1 MRFQNGSNKVAIELR
16 VLQFWSEIILV
27 ISNQTRAVRSFGFE
41 ITRMISD
48 QIALHSLQ
56 LSLFIPP
63 FKCVKS
69 GVKAKMTFFPFILV
83 NDPMYRQ
90 RHDIFDTHLTRVKSR
105 IKAMCIFVLAFN
117 QDQIYSKS
125 NFSSVI
131 SSLRE
136 RKSTF
141 SKTQS
146 FGGKVK
152 YLFPFK
158 NVLIHSPTKVRVRG
172 GECGTKHRVAELH
185 GYQTES

>member
-1 MRFQNGSNKVAIELR
+1 MQFQNGSNKVAIELR

-27 ISNQTRAVRSFGFE
+27 ISNRTCAVRSFGFE

-56 LSLFIPP
+56 LPLFIPP

-69 GVKAKMTFFPFILV
+69 GVKAQITLFAPILV
-83 NDPMYRQ
+83 NDPMHRQ
-90 RHDIFDTHLTRVKSR
+90 RYDIFDTHLTRVKSR
-105 IKAMCIFVLAFN
+105 IKAMCTFVLAFN
-117 QDQIYSKS
+117 QIYSKS

-141 SKTQS
+141 SIARS
-146 FGGKVK
+146 
-152 YLFPFK
+152 
-158 NVLIHSPTKVRVRG
+158 
-172 GECGTKHRVAELH
+172 CG
-185 GYQTES
+185 

>member
-1 MRFQNGSNKVAIELR
+1 M
-16 VLQFWSEIILV
+16 
-27 ISNQTRAVRSFGFE
+27 ISNRTCAVCSFGFE
-41 ITRMISD
+41 ITLMTSD
-48 QIALHSLQ
+48 QIALHKLQ
-56 LSLFIPP
+56 LPLFIPP

-69 GVKAKMTFFPFILV
+69 GVKAKITLFAPILV

-90 RHDIFDTHLTRVKSR
+90 RQDIFDTHFTPVKSR
-105 IKAMCIFVLAFN
+105 IKAMCIFDLAFN

-146 FGGKVK
+146 FGGKVE

-158 NVLIHSPTKVRVRG
+158 NVLIRSPTKVRVRG
-172 GECGTKHRVAELH
+172 GECGTRHRVAELH
-185 GYQTES
+185 SYQTES

>member
-1 MRFQNGSNKVAIELR
+1 
-16 VLQFWSEIILV
+16 
-27 ISNQTRAVRSFGFE
+27 
-41 ITRMISD
+41 MISD
-48 QIALHSLQ
+48 KIALHSLQ
-56 LSLFIPP
+56 LPLFIPL

-69 GVKAKMTFFPFILV
+69 GVKAKITLFAPILV

-105 IKAMCIFVLAFN
+105 VKAMCIFDLAFN
-117 QDQIYSKS
+117 QDQIYSNS

-131 SSLRE
+131 SSLHE

-152 YLFPFK
+152 YLFLFK
-158 NVLIHSPTKVRVRG
+158 NVLIRSPKEVRVRG